1 MFFSCKLSNTAILY
15 LESEGYDVTDF
26 LLQLPWNESMLTD
39 PGQALP
45 ATDMEL
51 FFIQLTNWLNA
62 KKAGGFLATDL
73 RQVAHSAFE
82 NRSWGILDSVLRMM
96 PNVHEVWQRPSKLL
110 GHFIDPPP
118 EVHQVLQERSFI
130 SFECPLNW
138 GTFPLSQEMLLGSM
152 EILPRYMGAEPAQC
166 ALDGNQFLFVLQKMS
181 SATQIAPVKSDK
193 KLNDSETTTTTTLH
207 SKIEVSINPQGE
219 ALAVES
225 VAQVATPFVS
235 SVEVSPSDTEVA
247 LSNEEALFHSLIL
260 SPEAFREMVA
270 VVEKPLKPRKKKKL
284 SEANES
290 GPKQL
295 ALDQQWD
302 LSETEEGEVSEVE
315 LENLQQNLN
324 RILDFFVRATQLVTL
339 MSQQDPEKAKAWMR
353 RLHWDRVREEF
364 PGLFEES
371 VDLIK
376 KIKNQKES
384 SHV

>member
-15 LESEGYDVTDF
+15 LEAEGYDVTDF

-62 KKAGGFLATDL
+62 KKAGGFLPCDL
-73 RQVAHSAFE
+73 RQIAHSAFE

-118 EVHQVLQERSFI
+118 EVHQVRQERTFI

-138 GTFPLSQEMLLGSM
+138 STFPLSQEMLLGSM
-152 EILPRYMGAEPAQC
+152 EILPRYMGADPAQC
-166 ALDGNQFLFVLQKMS
+166 ALDGHQFLFLLQKIGPTPLPTPS
-181 SATQIAPVKSDK
+181 SGGLVANTIAPPVV
-193 KLNDSETTTTTTLH
+193 
-207 SKIEVSINPQGE
+207 EVVINSRGE
-219 ALAVES
+219 AIAVES
-225 VAQVATPFVS
+225 PALLPPALPAVVDAGA
-235 SVEVSPSDTEVA
+235 SDTDVA

-270 VVEKPLKPRKKKKL
+270 VVEKPLKPRKKKK
-284 SEANES
+284 SPDVTIDA

-302 LSETEEGEVSEVE
+302 LSETPEGDFSEIE